1 MIESE
6 INRENNIQ
14 DEDDD
19 IPKLSAETLKALQ
32 EFYAESEL
40 IENKTDVNENWVFKF
55 YFHKKLEL
63 ILCIKYFRS

>member
-1 MIESE
+1 MNALETV
-6 INRENNIQ
+6 NNKDNLIQ

-40 IENKTDVNENWVFKF
+40 IENKTEINENWVIFRLFKTL
-55 YFHKKLEL
+55 KVN
-63 ILCIKYFRS
+63 

>member
-14 DEDDD
+14 DDDDD

-40 IENKTDVNENWVFKF
+40 LENKTDVNENWVFKF
-55 YFHKKLEL
+55 L
-63 ILCIKYFRS
+63 IKIMK